1 MMYCG
6 KHKTLRKNVFM
17 TDKLQKQRFEF
28 KYHLNPDIALAV
40 RDFVSS
46 YLELDEYGATQPN
59 FSYPV
64 HSLYLDS
71 RNFQTYQDTINGER
85 NRYKL
90 RIRYYESGD
99 ETPVYF
105 EIKRRYNS
113 VIAKKR
119 AKVKRTS
126 AQKLASGFFAS
137 PMDLSEDTAENME
150 AMNYIS
156 ERINLLNARPSVHVS
171 YLREAWVADGTN
183 KIRVTMDRNVLS
195 EPVQTVSLKP
205 DMLDPV
211 NVFGRDVILELKFTD
226 RYPEWFKT
234 LVQIFGLR
242 QESAAKYVDGLQHL
256 GRQNRLQLES

>member
-1 MMYCG
+1 
-6 KHKTLRKNVFM
+6 M

-90 RIRYYESGD
+90 RIRFYEK
-99 ETPVYF
+99 EKNAPVYF

-119 AKVKRTS
+119 AKVKAES
-126 AQKLASGFFAS
+126 APRLAAGFFAR
-137 PMDLSEDTAENME
+137 PEDLAENTAENLE

-156 ERINLLNARPSVHVS
+156 ERINLINARPSVHVS
-171 YLREAWVADGTN
+171 YMREAWVADGTN

-195 EPVQTVSLKP
+195 EPVQEIRLNHEMRHPVS
-205 DMLDPV
+205 
-211 NVFGRDVILELKFTD
+211 VFGNTVILELKFTD

-256 GRQNRLQLES
+256 ERQNRLRLHV

>member
-1 MMYCG
+1 MA
-6 KHKTLRKNVFM
+6 
-17 TDKLQKQRFEF
+17 DKLQKQRFEF
-28 KYHLNPDIALAV
+28 KYHLSQESALAV

-46 YLELDEYGATQPN
+46 YLDLDEYGATQPN

-71 RNFQTYQDTINGER
+71 RNFKTYQDTINGER
-85 NRYKL
+85 NRFKL
-90 RIRYYESGD
+90 RIRYYESG
-99 ETPVYF
+99 EHTPVYF

-119 AKVKRTS
+119 AKVRRSS
-126 AQKLASGFFAS
+126 AAKLAAGHFAS
-137 PMDLSEDTAENME
+137 PLDLSEDTPENLE

-171 YLREAWVADGTN
+171 YLREAWVADGSN

-195 EPVQTVSLKP
+195 EPIYKLSLQP
-205 DMLDPV
+205 EMQNPV
-211 NVFGRDVILELKFTD
+211 KVFGNDVILELKFTD

-234 LVQIFGLR
+234 LVEIFGLR
-242 QESAAKYVDGLQHL
+242 QESAAKYVDGLEHL
-256 GRQNRLQLES
+256 GRQNRLQLHN